1 MSHAA
6 SDAAGMHSFILAA
19 EPRGGKLQQWQ
30 SAILET
36 FGAIDMRIRDDA
48 HFSGAIRRVGLQG
61 LQLTEVRSSSECA
74 RRTRRHLSGSVND
87 AVALLLIRHGN
98 VQIDQY
104 TRRNVVGAD
113 SFTLLDLAE
122 PYEWMHVRP
131 AHVIGIKMSRQALA
145 ERVGFLGSHAGVMRS
160 AATGIGRLTADFLE
174 SFASQADGL
183 PASAG
188 AVFERQFLDLAEL
201 LLTARKTGTS
211 LPQTTPAEAVYW
223 RALAFIDRRLSDVD
237 LSPQDIASA
246 IPVSLRHLHA
256 TFQSFGASVY
266 ETILSRRLA
275 LCHTR
280 LLADPQARIGDI
292 ADQAGFRNHAHFSTR
307 FKAMFGVSPRDIQRS
322 ARTSQLRE

>member
-1 MSHAA
+1 MR
-6 SDAAGMHSFILAA
+6 SFILAA

-30 SAILET
+30 SAIFET
-36 FGAIDMRIRDDA
+36 FGAIDMRIRDDV
-48 HFSGAIRRVGLQG
+48 HFSGAIRRVPLRGLE
-61 LQLTEVRSSSECA
+61 LTEVRSSSECA
-74 RRTRRHLSGSVND
+74 RRTRRHLSGNVND

-104 TRRNVVGAD
+104 NRRNIVGAD

-131 AHVIGIKMSRQALA
+131 AHVIGIKLSRQALA
-145 ERVGFLGSHAGVMRS
+145 ERVGFLGSYVGNMRGT
-160 AATGIGRLTADFLE
+160 AAGIGRLTADFLE
-174 SFASQADGL
+174 SFASQADGI
-183 PASAG
+183 PESAG
-188 AVFERQFLDLAEL
+188 AALERQFLDLAEL
-201 LLTARKTGTS
+201 LLTARETEKS

-223 RALAFIDRRLSDVD
+223 RALTFIDRRLSDVD
-237 LSPQDIASA
+237 LSPQDIARS

-266 ETILSRRLA
+266 ETILKRRLA

-292 ADQAGFRNHAHFSTR
+292 ADQAGFRSHAHFSTR
-307 FKAMFGVSPRDIQRS
+307 FKAMFGASPRDIQRS
-322 ARTSQLRE
+322 ARQRQ